1 VLSRCLSAV
10 VWGVVFAFF
19 VCLFATAYAPSSL
32 GLCLHGAS
40 RQDPKIQFIRD
51 GGEDRLG
58 LVDGWKVTVWRIGK
72 RCFWQG
78 NQRVKSSYFELN
90 DDHLAFFDYSQE
102 LSQDLPNTLHSQGA

>member
-51 GGEDRLG
+51 GGEDRLD
-58 LVDGWKVTVWRIGK
+58 LVDGWMIAGWRIDR
-72 RCFWQG
+72 RCFWQW
-78 NQRVKSSYFELN
+78 NKTVESS
-90 DDHLAFFDYSQE
+90 
-102 LSQDLPNTLHSQGA
+102 